1 MKIIFQ
7 DDDGTTVRE
16 AVLSPEDVTA
26 METDMVDVC
35 EWIENAVREKARR
48 RIDHIVT
55 MSGRGSKHTDADL
68 KMGVITALKNEK
80 HPLIE
85 SAKARGVRLETEG
98 KARREAIRK

>member
-7 DDDGTTVRE
+7 DDDGTTIRE

-55 MSGRGSKHTDADL
+55 MSGRGSKHTDTDL
-68 KMGVITALKNEK
+68 KMEVITALKSEK

-85 SAKARGVRLETEG
+85 SAKARVVRLEAEE
-98 KARREAIRK
+98 KARVEARKK